1 MTPPYANETT
11 RTSLLRAFSLLAAAG
26 LGVLLFLPWG
36 KILPQGKILPWGQA
50 GASPLCPL
58 SLWLES
64 AASPETSRLASLLF
78 AAGTGEL
85 LLLLLAV
92 LLLLCPLRERA
103 LLRLIPLCYGAALIL
118 PAGLLWCAA
127 ILPDMLS
134 VDWRVLIAQLGCA
147 LAGIALSRH
156 YARS

>member
-11 RTSLLRAFSLLAAAG
+11 RTSLLRAFCLLAAAG
-26 LGVLLFLPWG
+26 LGVLLFLPW
-36 KILPQGKILPWGQA
+36 GKILPWGQA

-58 SLWLES
+58 SLWLEA
-64 AASPETSRLASLLF
+64 AASPEAGRLAALLLS
-78 AAGTGEL
+78 AGTAEL

-92 LLLLCPLRERA
+92 FLLLCPLRERA

-127 ILPDMLS
+127 VLADVLL
-134 VDWRVLIAQLGCA
+134 VDWRVLLAQAGCA
-147 LAGIALSRH
+147 LAGIALSLH
-156 YARS
+156 YAHA

>member
-26 LGVLLFLPWG
+26 LGVLLF
-36 KILPQGKILPWGQA
+36 LPWGQA

-78 AAGTGEL
+78 AAGTCEL
-85 LLLLLAV
+85 ILLLLAG

-127 ILPDMLS
+127 VLPDMLS

>member
-26 LGVLLFLPWG
+26 L
-36 KILPQGKILPWGQA
+36 
-50 GASPLCPL
+50 
-58 SLWLES
+58 
-64 AASPETSRLASLLF
+64 
-78 AAGTGEL
+78 
-85 LLLLLAV
+85 
-92 LLLLCPLRERA
+92 LLLCPLRERA
-103 LLRLIPLCYGAALIL
+103 LLRLIPFCYGAALIL

-127 ILPDMLS
+127 VLPDMLS

>member
-26 LGVLLFLPWG
+26 L
-36 KILPQGKILPWGQA
+36 
-50 GASPLCPL
+50 
-58 SLWLES
+58 
-64 AASPETSRLASLLF
+64 
-78 AAGTGEL
+78 
-85 LLLLLAV
+85 
-92 LLLLCPLRERA
+92 LLLCPLRERV

-134 VDWRVLIAQLGCA
+134 FDWRVLIAQLGCA